1 MPGWTSSSPS
11 RSSSSKYALLL
22 FEAEIS
28 VESSHSTSSG
38 VTARFFRV
46 QAISAVFW
54 LTLKHWVVVDKV
66 DVVDAVDSQNS
77 LPTRGGLVGL
87 VS

>member
-11 RSSSSKYALLL
+11 RSSSKYATLLL

-28 VESSHSTSSG
+28 EESHSTSSG
-38 VTARFFRV
+38 VTARFFRLH
-46 QAISAVFW
+46 AINAPVW

-77 LPTRGGLVGL
+77 FPTRDGLVES